1 VGRHFQNTF
10 HVKVPGRRHNQLPHP
25 HVYRSPGRGTNIFRN
40 PGIMKHNGDIF
51 HANLLTHPIPLLR
64 PTQNLS
70 RDQRSITA
78 AGLPQAL
85 LRTLRDEDNHAA

>member
-1 VGRHFQNTF
+1 
-10 HVKVPGRRHNQLPHP
+10 
-25 HVYRSPGRGTNIFRN
+25 
-40 PGIMKHNGDIF
+40 MKHNGDIF
-51 HANLLTHPIPLLR
+51 HANLLTHPTPLLR

-70 RDQRSITA
+70 GDQRSITA

>member
-1 VGRHFQNTF
+1 
-10 HVKVPGRRHNQLPHP
+10 
-25 HVYRSPGRGTNIFRN
+25 
-40 PGIMKHNGDIF
+40 MKHNGDIF

-70 RDQRSITA
+70 GDQRSITA

-85 LRTLRDEDNHAA
+85 LLTLRDEDNHAA